1 MDKSFN
7 SLRDEYL
14 NVQSKLL
21 ACDHKSAEIAQ
32 TTTALSS
39 ESTEATFAR
48 RLVSTA
54 KDDLTVILDG
64 RKVPCDRFVFVARS
78 DCWNVNNLA
87 KVSTLEFEGLPYD
100 SGHTL
105 LKWVYTDEV
114 DVKLGDWVILDLMH
128 AAKRFKLHQLIQ
140 SSKTFKSRRCERLL
154 ISNLNVNN
162 CVKFYKCAMDLNAEK
177 LLETTSHYIVS
188 LLVGI
193 CRLCYF
199 PCLFYKRFVAVH

>member
-1 MDKSFN
+1 MDKSSFN
-7 SLRDEYL
+7 SLRNEYV

-21 ACDHKSAEIAQ
+21 ACDHKAEVSQA
-32 TTTALSS
+32 TAPSG
-39 ESTEATFAR
+39 EPTEAATFAR

-54 KDDLTVILDG
+54 KELFESEKLRQQTDLTVILDG
-64 RKVPCDRFVFVARS
+64 RKVPCHRFVFVARS
-78 DCWNVNNLA
+78 DCWSVNNLA

-100 SGHTL
+100 TGHTL

-140 SSKTFKSRRCERLL
+140 SQFAFYGQSHYRRCERLL
-154 ISNLNVNN
+154 IANLNVNN
-162 CVKFYKCAMDLNAEK
+162 CVKFYKCAMDLNAEN

-188 LLVGI
+188 LLV
-193 CRLCYF
+193 RTF
-199 PCLFYKRFVAVH
+199 MF

>member
-7 SLRDEYL
+7 SLTDEYF
-14 NVQSKLL
+14 NVQSKLF

-39 ESTEATFAR
+39 EPTEATFAR

-54 KDDLTVILDG
+54 KDYLTVILDG
-64 RKVPCDRFVFVARS
+64 RKVPCRRFVFVARS

-100 SGHTL
+100 TGHTL

-140 SSKTFKSRRCERLL
+140 RCERLL
-154 ISNLNVNN
+154 ISTLNVNN
-162 CVKFYKCAMDLNAEK
+162 FVKFYKCAMDLNAEK

-188 LLVGI
+188 LLLYSSGRIV
-193 CRLCYF
+193 
-199 PCLFYKRFVAVH
+199 